1 MDEQIIH
8 ILKEK
13 LKSLDTNYDELKP
26 QLQDYLY
33 KIESAISLKVTVQQ
47 EHLNALKELKVNISS
62 IAKDT
67 SISRKTLYNNPILVS
82 YIEISLKDIEESSSI
97 HIINSLKKKIKE
109 LEEINYKMLYR
120 DIDIENIKLECE
132 QYQKKLKESK
142 SKNKEL
148 HERNLA
154 LSKELNE
161 LKLQYK
167 KLNSNLTLI
176 K

>member
-13 LKSLDTNYDELKP
+13 LKSLDANYDELKP

-33 KIESAISLKVTVQQ
+33 KIESAISLKTSIQQ

-97 HIINSLKKKIKE
+97 HIINSLKEKIKE
-109 LEEINYKMLYR
+109 LEEFNCKMLYR

-132 QYQKKLKESK
+132 QYQKKLKECK
-142 SKNKEL
+142 SKNTEL
-148 HERNLA
+148 HERNLS

-161 LKLQYK
+161 LKLQLK
-167 KLNSNLTLI
+167 KSNLSLTII